1 MSGNRKYWKLW
12 ARESLQ
18 GKWGMAILGM
28 MAAPFMNTIGIMA
41 ANSLFPG
48 TGFLAWL
55 LGEAFLMIISLL
67 SMIVS
72 TGYNYMLLN
81 MARGR
86 SYGPGDLIC
95 MFRKGSDGVLTAG
108 LVMALI
114 DTLVMVPFYY
124 LINMTEPSGGTAEAL
139 AAWMQPVML
148 SMLAG
153 TAVGVL
159 VKLPFSM
166 TFYLLAD
173 DPQKKGIQALKE
185 SVGLMK
191 GHILQFLVLQL
202 SFVPMMILS
211 FVTLYIGLLWIM
223 PYMYASM
230 TAFYMDVTGELAE
243 KNRKH
248 TQEMTHWIAETPDS
262 VQNPYHEDRLPGI
275 SAQNDGE
282 ALPKKRTENDYDSE
296 A

>member
-230 TAFYMDVTGELAE
+230 TAFYMDVTGEMAE

>member
-148 SMLAG
+148 SMLGG

>member
-148 SMLAG
+148 SMLVG

>member
-148 SMLAG
+148 SMLVG

-230 TAFYMDVTGELAE
+230 TAFYMDVTGEMAE

>member
-86 SYGPGDLIC
+86 SYGSGDLIC

-148 SMLAG
+148 SMLGG

-230 TAFYMDVTGELAE
+230 TAFYMDVTGEMAE

>member
-230 TAFYMDVTGELAE
+230 TAFYMDVTGEMAE

-262 VQNPYHEDRLPGI
+262 VQKPYHEDRLPGI

>member
-148 SMLAG
+148 SMLVG

-248 TQEMTHWIAETPDS
+248 TQEMTHWIAEMPDS
-262 VQNPYHEDRLPGI
+262 VQKPYHEDRLPGI

>member
-1 MSGNRKYWKLW
+1 MCGNRRYWKLW
-12 ARESLQ
+12 AKESLR

-41 ANSLFPG
+41 ANKLFPG
-48 TGFLAWL
+48 TGFLAWI
-55 LGEAFLMIISLL
+55 LGEAFFLIISLL
-67 SMIVS
+67 SMIVN

-95 MFRKGSDGVLTAG
+95 MLKKGSDGVLTAG

-139 AAWMQPVML
+139 AAWMQPVMIA
-148 SMLAG
+148 MLAG

-166 TFYLLAD
+166 AFYLLAD

-185 SVGLMK
+185 SVSLMK
-191 GHILQFLVLQL
+191 GHMIQFFVLQL
-202 SFVPMMILS
+202 SFVPLMILS
-211 FVTLYIGLLWIM
+211 FITFYIGLLWIM
-223 PYMYASM
+223 PYMYASL
-230 TAFYMDVTGELAE
+230 TAFYMDVTGEMAE
-243 KNRKH
+243 RNRKH
-248 TQEMTHWIAETPDS
+248 TQEMTHWTAETLEG
-262 VQNPYHEDRLPGI
+262 VQDNEERFPGI
-275 SAQNDGE
+275 DTLENRETLSE
-282 ALPKKRTENDYDSE
+282 KRTEDDYDSE